1 MTSRNL
7 KLNEDKLKVLKVKDK
22 TDKLT
27 VSVNRLFDLPFRLIL
42 TGKTGSGKGAIITN
56 LVLKEIE
63 YSYSPRV
70 LMLTKK

>member
-42 TGKTGSGKGAIITN
+42 TGKTGSTIITDIIKS
-56 LVLKEIE
+56 LKEIE

-70 LMLTKK
+70 LMLMKK